1 MGPEGTVDL
10 VRDLCGL
17 RAGAAIP
24 TELQNELK
32 VDDFL
37 PIFADDLHQLECF
50 LRGLLLSNPGNVSA
64 TPPDTKERLF
74 STFLELL
81 VRSHLQLTEKT
92 SAGDGSAA
100 VEEELEKKGQ
110 EIMRLI
116 KQHPTEEALA
126 STLMLCRTYGFVDGF
141 FHAAEHLSRHQL
153 MVNWCVEN
161 KDAKRLLQIC
171 KQCGSVDQSLW
182 VQ

>member
-17 RAGAAIP
+17 RAGAATP
-24 TELQNELK
+24 AELQNDLK

-50 LRGLLLSNPGNVSA
+50 LRGLLLSSPGSA
-64 TPPDTKERLF
+64 STTLADAKERLF

-81 VRSHLQLTEKT
+81 VRSHQQLTEEAA
-92 SAGDGSAA
+92 AGEGS
-100 VEEELEKKGQ
+100 VSVGEELEKKGQ

-116 KQHPTEEALA
+116 K
-126 STLMLCRTYGFVDGF
+126 
-141 FHAAEHLSRHQL
+141 
-153 MVNWCVEN
+153 
-161 KDAKRLLQIC
+161 
-171 KQCGSVDQSLW
+171 
-182 VQ
+182 